1 MLSLNKLDIYY
12 LRNEQLLATMLADNS
27 EIQAYTGDNTTVIGS
42 MSKDLGEFHVYF
54 SDVTNCSQTAFI
66 CKIQFENSTSG
77 LEIAEKITF
86 PVYSESSK
94 TDTYFKSQTS
104 FEDLD
109 KFSVILNILK
119 SPAKSMTNF
128 PSDELLMQRIKPLQ
142 TPGLIV
148 EANFDQRESELVKTN
163 RDDLEM
169 RMIQFDSKIDDIKLT
184 LKDIKSLCNR
194 EATEKPDQSLYD
206 LIEKH
211 INSKLSNLDRKIDDI
226 NEKIEQG
233 NDPFNSQILNALNG
247 VNTKMNLSMIE
258 NKHFETKMSNFEI
271 KITEIFNNQI
281 IMNTTLKEIQEQVHI
296 IKLLNKG
303 ELSREILQSLTL
315 LHNTLNQSNLLEMES
330 RMAEVLREMKFINLT
345 VNALNH
351 NVNEQSFQDVSRNKT
366 EQQLSSL
373 DENLK
378 ELTITLESIKT
389 LFINVTRTVEKSN
402 TYREIDSQVNIILH
416 KHR

>member
-66 CKIQFENSTSG
+66 CKIQFKNSTSG

-86 PVYSESSK
+86 PVYSDRIK

-128 PSDELLMQRIKPLQ
+128 PSDELLMERIKPSQ
-142 TPGLIV
+142 TPGLITDD
-148 EANFDQRESELVKTN
+148 NFEQRESELVKTN

-194 EATEKPDQSLYD
+194 EVTEKPDQSFYD

-226 NEKIEQG
+226 SAKIKQS
-233 NDPFNSQILNALNG
+233 NDPF
-247 VNTKMNLSMIE
+247 K
-258 NKHFETKMSNFEI
+258 
-271 KITEIFNNQI
+271 
-281 IMNTTLKEIQEQVHI
+281 
-296 IKLLNKG
+296 
-303 ELSREILQSLTL
+303 
-315 LHNTLNQSNLLEMES
+315 
-330 RMAEVLREMKFINLT
+330 
-345 VNALNH
+345 
-351 NVNEQSFQDVSRNKT
+351 
-366 EQQLSSL
+366 
-373 DENLK
+373 
-378 ELTITLESIKT
+378 
-389 LFINVTRTVEKSN
+389 
-402 TYREIDSQVNIILH
+402 
-416 KHR
+416 